1 MASDSLKDWGFLKW
15 TFRREECFTGR
26 RLSKLKLET
35 ESPGLETLAG
45 DLGQGRF
52 LGAEGKN
59 RLTAE
64 EGRGVRCRSGDSSCK
79 QCF

>member
-64 EGRGVRCRSGDSSCK
+64 EGRGVRCRSGDS
-79 QCF
+79 